1 MLIVKVVLRK
11 LLSSLLKGA
20 TAALLTSLLAASNAL
35 PVGGDDKVVVAVVAG
50 FTALLHAAIS
60 GLKRLSEF
68 DPNKI
73 VK

>member
-1 MLIVKVVLRK
+1 MMLVKVLLRK

-20 TAALLTSLLAASNAL
+20 TAALITSLLAALNAL
-35 PVGGDDKVVVAVVAG
+35 PAGGDDKVVVAVVAG
-50 FTALLHAAIS
+50 FTALLHSLIS
-60 GLKRLSEF
+60 VLKRAAEY